1 MQFPCQYTP
10 NSQMQ
15 YASRSRDRVRLS
27 SKGQPRVRATT
38 KGQILRPRVRCLSL
52 SCQPLSALILSF
64 CQPTTVPMRR
74 CSRMPPIP
82 ISASKAAS
90 LWLRSVEAGRPPN
103 EMKRTARIAYA
114 VPCFKQSYITVTHNY
129 MR

>member
-1 MQFPCQYTP
+1 
-10 NSQMQ
+10 
-15 YASRSRDRVRLS
+15 
-27 SKGQPRVRATT
+27 
-38 KGQILRPRVRCLSL
+38 
-52 SCQPLSALILSF
+52 LILSF

-103 EMKRTARIAYA
+103 EMNRTARIAYA
-114 VPCFKQSYITVTHNY
+114 VPLF
-129 MR
+129 